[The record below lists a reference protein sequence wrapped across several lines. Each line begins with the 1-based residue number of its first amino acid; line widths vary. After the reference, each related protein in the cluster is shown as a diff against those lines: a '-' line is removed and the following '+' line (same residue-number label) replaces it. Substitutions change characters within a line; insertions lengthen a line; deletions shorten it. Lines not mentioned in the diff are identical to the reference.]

1 MPSNYSFNIYER
13 LKSRRTTLAVIGIGY
28 VGRPVLESFAKHF
41 NTIGYDIDSKLIDS
55 LRGSI
60 GKNAKL
66 SASEESLDDA
76 SFFIVTVATP
86 IDSRKLPDLTQLVE
100 ASRTVGRHLKRGDY
114 VVFESTV
121 YPGCTDTVCIPIL
134 EKTSGMIA
142 GKDFKVGYSPERIS
156 PGDPSH
162 TFANT
167 EKIVSAT
174 DNEALAEIKKVY
186 SSAISADIHSASSIK
201 VAEASKI
208 VENVQR
214 AVNIALMNEL
224 HQLFCSIDIDLTE
237 VLEMASTKWN
247 FAKYRPGLV
256 GGHCIPVD
264 PYYLLS
270 EASRLGIDIPV
281 TQSGCA
287 VNDNM
292 VRYIAESI
300 CNGLSAQCGVSRTT
314 KALIMGITYKADTDD
329 IRNSQTAELFRILVN
344 NSIETHVVD
353 PYADSAKVFD
363 FYGIKLNPEPEPP
376 YDIIISTVGHKPYAS
391 LDDRYFR
398 SIAFGPES
406 ILVDIGCTHKD
417 KITSIRYWGI

>member
-142 GKDFKVGYSPERIS
+142 GRIS
-156 PGDPSH
+156 MDRLGP
-162 TFANT
+162 
-167 EKIVSAT
+167 AT
-174 DNEALAEIKKVY
+174 RR
-186 SSAISADIHSASSIK
+186 IHSPTPK
-201 VAEASKI
+201 RLCRQPTTKP
-208 VENVQR
+208 
-214 AVNIALMNEL
+214 
-224 HQLFCSIDIDLTE
+224 
-237 VLEMASTKWN
+237 STKS
-247 FAKYRPGLV
+247 KRYTPLPYRPTYTPL
-256 GGHCIPVD
+256 
-264 PYYLLS
+264 
-270 EASRLGIDIPV
+270 R
-281 TQSGCA
+281 QS
-287 VNDNM
+287 
-292 VRYIAESI
+292 
-300 CNGLSAQCGVSRTT
+300 
-314 KALIMGITYKADTDD
+314 KW
-329 IRNSQTAELFRILVN
+329 
-344 NSIETHVVD
+344 
-353 PYADSAKVFD
+353 P
-363 FYGIKLNPEPEPP
+363 
-376 YDIIISTVGHKPYAS
+376 KPQ
-391 LDDRYFR
+391 
-398 SIAFGPES
+398 
-406 ILVDIGCTHKD
+406 K
-417 KITSIRYWGI
+417 